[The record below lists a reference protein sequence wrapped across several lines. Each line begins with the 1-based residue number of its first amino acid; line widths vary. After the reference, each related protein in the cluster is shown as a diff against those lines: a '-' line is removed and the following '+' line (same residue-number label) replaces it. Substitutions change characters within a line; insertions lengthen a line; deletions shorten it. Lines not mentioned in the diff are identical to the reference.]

1 MKLIH
6 FKAYQFFIYGGVF
19 IKRIVQKRIIC
30 FILVTSLLVS
40 TITLSYSNSISIVK
54 AETTTEKDLDVEGFQ
69 ALCGLILGVVG
80 GTVGGGIGAVVGIVG
95 AATAGYNFGSYIAD
109 NGDGTITINGE
120 LIQAVIDEFEKYE
133 KINGFSDG
141 DTIVGK
147 SRIYY
152 FSAKSMSCAHDGFT
166 AYDSYYNDSGEFT
179 SSYRVGGYFSQNNE
193 ISYSFHAYQ
202 NKESVIYCNNIS
214 RKITKIYDN
223 GNTVESTSNKIN
235 SSNTLWISMSCYEH
249 HATID
254 IYCNFPVFSNKDA
267 CMQYLNY
274 GDNYKDALNYV
285 EHKPTV
291 RRASFY
297 SPTYNGGNI
306 TVNKN
311 KLPNVIN
318 KIDELNN
325 DNPDDTD
332 TVINNFITWLYT
344 DDEPET
350 ETETP
355 IEPDTSEVGD
365 DLTETNGWLQK
376 IYNRIG
382 EFMNSFSSQKN
393 KLNKLLESK
402 FDELITAV
410 KNIGKSDEPETEP
423 ETENETE
430 TETSTDK
437 TDIIIENQ
445 EKSQGILESILTAI
459 QDGFKDTVNELKKIR
474 RWTALD
480 TIFDGL
486 DAVADWLDFVTKFF
500 DNVTDG
506 IGLLVSGFTDTIT
519 ELTKVFPFSI
529 PITLVLI
536 VQMFSAPPEPPKFE
550 LPLKLDA
557 FNIDEKIVIDLSQF
571 QVISVISRTF
581 LTIIYC
587 VGLYHLTFK
596 IVTAKKGG

>member
-1 MKLIH
+1 MSV
-6 FKAYQFFIYGGVF
+6 FFILGGVF
-19 IKRIVQKRIIC
+19 IKAIKKNILC
-30 FILVTSLLVS
+30 FILATSILITTVTVS
-40 TITLSYSNSISIVK
+40 YTNPISIVK
-54 AETTTEKDLDVEGFQ
+54 ADEIDDIENIVNFV
-69 ALCGLILGVVG
+69 LGVCL
-80 GTVGGGIGAVVGIVG
+80 TVGGATVSGGALPVIEVIGLALQGYSVGEML
-95 AATAGYNFGSYIAD
+95 AD

-141 DTIVGK
+141 DVIVGDT
-147 SRIYY
+147 RTYY
-152 FSAKSMSCAHDGFT
+152 FSAKSVDCQHSDT
-166 AYDSYYNDSGEFT
+166 SKYDNIRIDTGKFT
-179 SSYRVGGYFSQNNE
+179 SNQRVGGYYDNTNVSSKAFYGKQGTD
-193 ISYSFHAYQ
+193 I
-202 NKESVIYCNNIS
+202 SVIYCQDIT
-214 RKITKIYDN
+214 RKITKVSDD
-223 GNTVESTSNKIN
+223 GTVSDSSSTKIN
-235 SSNTLWISMSCYEH
+235 SSNILWITARKAEH
-249 HATID
+249 EGNIEV
-254 IYCNFPVFSNKDA
+254 YGNFPIFSDIDA
-267 CMQYLNY
+267 CTQYLKY

-285 EHKPTV
+285 EQKPTV
-291 RRASFY
+291 RRASYY
-297 SPTYNGGNI
+297 SPTYSGGDI

-325 DNPDDTD
+325 ENPDDTD
-332 TVINNFITWLYT
+332 TVINNFITWVYT
-344 DDEPET
+344 DDEP

-355 IEPDTSEVGD
+355 IEPDTSEVGN

-410 KNIGKSDEPETEP
+410 KNIGKSNEPETEP
-423 ETENETE
+423 ETETETE

-459 QDGFKDTVNELKKIR
+459 QDGFKDTVDELKKIR

-506 IGLLVSGFTDTIT
+506 IGLLVSGFTDTVT

-596 IVTAKKGG
+596 IITAKKGG